1 MNVPMSRI
9 AALIFTLILFA
20 GVCASESPPPSNT
33 PAATPVPARTE
44 PCQIDERLELQLMGG
59 EINSVVCFSWS
70 ENGEERE
77 FTAEGAPY
85 FGTVDGGSRSLP
97 PVGQT
102 VSIWNE
108 DILVVSGTGESVA
121 TAYVEGEGQGF
132 LNRWETYV
140 RFKAQE

>member
-1 MNVPMSRI
+1 
-9 AALIFTLILFA
+9 
-20 GVCASESPPPSNT
+20 
-33 PAATPVPARTE
+33 
-44 PCQIDERLELQLMGG
+44 MGG

-85 FGTVDGGSRSLP
+85 FGTVDGGSGSLP

-121 TAYVEGEGQGF
+121 TAYVEGQGF
-132 LNRWETYV
+132 LNRWETHV